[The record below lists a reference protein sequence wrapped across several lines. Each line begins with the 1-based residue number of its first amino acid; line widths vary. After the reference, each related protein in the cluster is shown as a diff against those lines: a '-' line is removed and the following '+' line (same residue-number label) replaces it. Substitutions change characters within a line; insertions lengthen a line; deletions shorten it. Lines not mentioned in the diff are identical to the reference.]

1 MKSSIQRE
9 VSQVALRL
17 AFAHPKTDLG
27 NPRRPLDDL
36 IYIIL
41 SGQTGEAHYQAAY
54 GRLRG
59 RFPTWEAARVAPVRS
74 IERPIRAAGLSW
86 QKARFIKGILGRVHG
101 DFGCCTLAPLAGW
114 SDANAE
120 AYLCGLPG
128 VGIKTARCVLMYTL
142 GREVFP
148 ADVHCLRVMERL
160 GWLAR
165 DGRRMEAVADEAQ
178 AILLPALRREL
189 HISLIQH
196 GRAVCKPRR
205 PDCGAC
211 CIAACCRARKER
223 RSLVEKTSL

>member
-1 MKSSIQRE
+1 MKSRIQRE
-9 VSQVALRL
+9 VSQVSLRL
-17 AFAHPKTDLG
+17 AFAYPKTDLG

-41 SGQTGEAHYQAAY
+41 SGQTGETHYQAAY
-54 GRLRG
+54 ARLRA

-86 QKARFIKGILGRVHG
+86 QKARFIKGILARIHA
-101 DFGCCTLAPLAGW
+101 DFGRCTLAPLAGW
-114 SDANAE
+114 SDADAE
-120 AYLCGLPG
+120 AYLCALPG

-160 GWLAR
+160 GWLKL

-178 AILLPALRREL
+178 SLVLPALRKEL

-196 GRAVCKPRR
+196 GRAVCRQGK
-205 PDCGAC
+205 PDCGSC
-211 CIAACCRARKER
+211 CIAAWCRVGR
-223 RSLVEKTSL
+223 RTVGKRGR